1 MGKNL
6 IIVGADFAQNAVDGT
21 DIETYYSI
29 SRSLTH
35 CTLSNSA
42 TSVASGNGYT
52 ANVAAST
59 GYTLSSVAVTM
70 GGTDITSSV
79 YANGVIT
86 IQAVTGN
93 VTITAVATADAS
105 AGLFDNATWFNGY
118 WNASGT
124 SATTKSGTTY
134 LTNYFIELPTDADWT
149 ITPKTISGY
158 LVGIRPYVCRTMSG
172 TSPQTF
178 TRSSTVYGNV
188 SSAAAQTLS
197 TATIRQLD
205 TSAAYFAVCLYAN
218 TSSGSGVGMTLTD
231 ASWDDLI
238 TVTKNS

>member
-70 GGTDITSSV
+70 GGTDITSTV
-79 YANGVIT
+79 YSNGRIS
-86 IQAVTGN
+86 IPAVTGN

-124 SATTKSGTTY
+124 SATIKSGTTY
-134 LTNYFIELPTDADWT
+134 LTNYFIELPTDEEWT
-149 ITPKTISGY
+149 ITPKEIDGY
-158 LVGIRPYVCRTMSG
+158 VVGIRPYVCRTLSG

-178 TRSSTVYGNV
+178 TRSTVVYGDV
-188 SSAAAQTLS
+188 STAVSRTLT
-197 TATIRQLD
+197 TATIRELD
-205 TSAAYFAVCLYAN
+205 ESAAYFAVCLYAN
-218 TSSGSGVGMTLTD
+218 SGMVLTNS
-231 ASWDDLI
+231 SWDDLI